1 MWLKE
6 KMKNMS
12 QGTEQLLFCIYCA
25 VFIIILGLDNFEIIS
40 LPFFLFYPVFLI
52 CPFWIS
58 RLMRLARENKS
69 QFMKKAKKSLISIF
83 LNGFAN
89 IFSFKEY
96 SRIPR
101 RTKNNYFTRN
111 KSQFMKK
118 LPKWKAFL
126 IIVLTL
132 ITGLGMVYEAYI
144 RMANA

>member
-12 QGTEQLLFCIYCA
+12 QGTEQLLFCIYS
-25 VFIIILGLDNFEIIS
+25 V
-40 LPFFLFYPVFLI
+40 VFLI
-52 CPFWIS
+52 IMLIGFTGDYFIIDLLFFPAFFFTLFWIS

-69 QFMKKAKKSLISIF
+69 QFMKKAKKSLISII

-89 IFSFKEY
+89 IFSFKDY
-96 SRIPR
+96 SRRTR
-101 RTKNNYFTRN
+101 RTKSNYFKRN

-126 IIVLTL
+126 IIASAL
-132 ITGLGMVYEAYI
+132 ITAFAMVYEAYV
-144 RMANA
+144 RMVNA

>member
-1 MWLKE
+1 
-6 KMKNMS
+6 MS
-12 QGTEQLLFCIYCA
+12 LGTEQLLFCIFC
-25 VFIIILGLDNFEIIS
+25 VIFIIILGLDIFEILS

-52 CPFWIS
+52 FPFWIS

-101 RTKNNYFTRN
+101 RTKSNYFKRN
-111 KSQFMKK
+111 KSQFVKK

-144 RMANA
+144 RMVNA